1 MRLNLF
7 LLILISFNFGCT
19 TIVDDL
25 TTEPIQPEETGKTIG
40 AGIDDPKMKT
50 FIGVNIKKADPDL
63 DKAHVNVS
71 VFNGL
76 VLLTGE
82 VPNNSLRS
90 IAGDIAREY
99 RGVRKV
105 YNELQVRGNTSIVS
119 RTNDSII
126 SAKIKTKLTF
136 NTEVDYSDMLVVT
149 EDSVVYLL
157 GTVDEASA
165 DLATEIAVDTGGVRK
180 VVRCLEYVN

>member
-1 MRLNLF
+1 MRLNF
-7 LLILISFNFGCT
+7 FTVILISFSFGCT

-50 FIGVNIKKADPDL
+50 FIGVNIKKADPRL

-82 VPNNSLRS
+82 VPNLSL
-90 IAGDIAREY
+90 IH
-99 RGVRKV
+99 
-105 YNELQVRGNTSIVS
+105 
-119 RTNDSII
+119 I
-126 SAKIKTKLTF
+126 SEPT
-136 NTEVDYSDMLVVT
+136 
-149 EDSVVYLL
+149 
-157 GTVDEASA
+157 
-165 DLATEIAVDTGGVRK
+165 R
-180 VVRCLEYVN
+180 R

>member
-1 MRLNLF
+1 M
-7 LLILISFNFGCT
+7 
-19 TIVDDL
+19 
-25 TTEPIQPEETGKTIG
+25 
-40 AGIDDPKMKT
+40 
-50 FIGVNIKKADPDL
+50 
-63 DKAHVNVS
+63 
-71 VFNGL
+71 
-76 VLLTGE
+76 
-82 VPNNSLRS
+82 RS
-90 IAGDIAREY
+90 IAGDIARDY

-157 GTVDEASA
+157 GTVDESSA

-180 VVRCLEYVN
+180 VVRCLEYVD